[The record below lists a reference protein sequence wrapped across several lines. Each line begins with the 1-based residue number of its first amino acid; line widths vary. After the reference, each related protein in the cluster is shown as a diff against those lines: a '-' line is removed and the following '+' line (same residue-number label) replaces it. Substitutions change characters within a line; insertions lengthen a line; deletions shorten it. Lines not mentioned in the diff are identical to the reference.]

1 MHSAEEGQL
10 DCKICKLV
18 LSSRV
23 SGDVESGV
31 KYIQSV
37 VGGAD
42 QPPEG
47 PRRVPER
54 EGVCGQEVCVYSV
67 RQEILHQEGL
77 KTSQVRTEYKT

>member
-23 SGDVESGV
+23 SVDDDEENGV
-31 KYIQSV
+31 KYNKSIA
-37 VGGAD
+37 GGAD

-54 EGVCGQEVCVYSV
+54 EGVCGQEICVYSV
-67 RQEILHQEGL
+67 
-77 KTSQVRTEYKT
+77 